1 MHKSRVAATGKS
13 RFEQAVQSLLSP
25 ALLADVAARMDR
37 TSRCG
42 VRHFSAVD
50 VTVPLELAPQAAK
63 HIAEEDRIEEVE
75 LGLRPPRLSDMAAP
89 PASSKRL

>member
-1 MHKSRVAATGKS
+1 MTKSRVAAAGKT

-37 TSRCG
+37 TIQCG

-50 VTVPLELAPQAAK
+50 VTVPLELAQQAAR
-63 HIAEEDRIEEVE
+63 HIAEEDRVEEVE
-75 LGLRPPRLSDMAAP
+75 LGLRPPRRSDMAVQPAP
-89 PASSKRL
+89 QDHL